1 MHIER
6 IQKCLKDLRALR
18 EEVLDDYNRRREFLV
33 SESEH
38 VSLRQGLDS
47 GFKETRLANLQ
58 NSILAIDTETKNE
71 ETSFGDWKRTKA
83 REWMRVLFS
92 GLLECNEKGTV
103 VATLTHAIID
113 NLSNKVEQPS
123 NKNSTGGIQSQPP
136 PHLVP
141 PKVSLKRDTAMGDQS
156 VPTRSQD
163 QRLAKPVPRYVGL
176 VGYCCVRSS
185 LSALTS
191 TPSIVG
197 TFVLRFLLIT
207 PRPKAPC
214 QRHLSGDP
222 SFP

>member
-18 EEVLDDYNRRREFLV
+18 EEVLEDYNRRREFLV

-47 GFKETRLANLQ
+47 GFKETRQ
-58 NSILAIDTETKNE
+58 ENSILAIDTETKNE

-83 REWMRVLFS
+83 REWMRVLFG
-92 GLLECNEKGTV
+92 GLLECNDKGTI
-103 VATLTHAIID
+103 VATLGQVVID

-141 PKVSLKRDTAMGDQS
+141 PKVSLKRDTAVGGQS
-156 VPTRSQD
+156 APTRSQD
-163 QRLAKPVPRYVGL
+163 QRLAKPAPRYVG
-176 VGYCCVRSS
+176 
-185 LSALTS
+185 
-191 TPSIVG
+191 
-197 TFVLRFLLIT
+197 
-207 PRPKAPC
+207 
-214 QRHLSGDP
+214 
-222 SFP
+222 